1 MIIIAEAEERV
12 IEGSI
17 AYLRG
22 RKRTERGTFD
32 IVLFWLLFIVMR
44 LGKEEKNILYV
55 PGNIIVEMYTS
66 SSGGSHHHWGRGGT
80 KPSICA
86 EGRSSH
92 HFIHVEEEATT
103 HLTILSPTNI
113 NN

>member
-44 LGKEEKNILYV
+44 LRKEV
-55 PGNIIVEMYTS
+55 
-66 SSGGSHHHWGRGGT
+66 SHHLVQMHP
-80 KPSICA
+80 KIF
-86 EGRSSH
+86 SSNH
-92 HFIHVEEEATT
+92 ITFRQELSV
-103 HLTILSPTNI
+103 TIGS
-113 NN
+113 

>member
-1 MIIIAEAEERV
+1 M

-44 LGKEEKNILYV
+44 LGKEEKKIFYMYLEILLLKCTPLHREV
-55 PGNIIVEMYTS
+55 AIIIGAEE
-66 SSGGSHHHWGRGGT
+66 GPSHQFVQREDQAITLYMWRKKLPHT
-80 KPSICA
+80 
-86 EGRSSH
+86 
-92 HFIHVEEEATT
+92 
-103 HLTILSPTNI
+103 
-113 NN
+113 